1 MCVFMFCVKFLNNI
15 IRLVFDLRLTAGDQT
30 TKHHVSC
37 QIRNAGL
44 GKPGHLLIRQ
54 TYTRTLRMSR
64 VRCCADVQICLP
76 HAGLQAAA
84 LACAGRPAQPPR
96 PTWPATRQSPVR
108 RLKAGAQSQ
117 AVCVQIL
124 ALPHCASRLPSLS
137 LRFLTCTM
145 ETMRFLPRRVAR
157 KRLHEMMCME
167 NLGRAWH
174 TVHAQSTRANNM
186 SETFCN
192 SFCNCRNSI
201 ILHIGLSTPREPRQV
216 TLILQLRNWQVQRG

>member
-1 MCVFMFCVKFLNNI
+1 
-15 IRLVFDLRLTAGDQT
+15 
-30 TKHHVSC
+30 
-37 QIRNAGL
+37 
-44 GKPGHLLIRQ
+44 
-54 TYTRTLRMSR
+54 MS
-64 VRCCADVQICLP
+64 
-76 HAGLQAAA
+76 GAA
-84 LACAGRPAQPPR
+84 LTFRFTSHTPGSRLQRLPVPGGQHSTPR
-96 PTWPATRQSPVR
+96 PTWPATQQSPVR

-137 LRFLTCTM
+137 LCFLTYKM

-192 SFCNCRNSI
+192 SFCNSRNSI